1 MREVKT
7 HLLLLLV
14 AAVWG
19 STWAVGRFLSY
30 GLDDARAN
38 MGPATS
44 AWLRYVFAVAGFLA
58 WCLIYKNMD
67 GPRVLPKGQKAW
79 KYTFWMALL
88 GTMGYQLLFMNGM
101 KWTAAGDASM
111 IIPMNPVFTVLLAA
125 PLLGQRLSPRM
136 ALGLL
141 IGLIGVAIVIG
152 WSPNTEIPFEHRLL
166 GAIMIGLAALMWAAT
181 SNLTKMALLDGT
193 IGTSLEIVI
202 WYSIIGWVLLTPWML
217 FEIWQSGIPIPNATE
232 WISVAYLGIIST
244 VLTYAWFARGID
256 RIGATAASSYVFLVP
271 VFGVLGGWLF
281 LDENIGASMFA
292 GFFLVILGVREV
304 QKQSELITSG

>member
-1 MREVKT
+1 
-7 HLLLLLV
+7 
-14 AAVWG
+14 
-19 STWAVGRFLSY
+19 
-30 GLDDARAN
+30 
-38 MGPATS
+38 
-44 AWLRYVFAVAGFLA
+44 
-58 WCLIYKNMD
+58 
-67 GPRVLPKGQKAW
+67 
-79 KYTFWMALL
+79 MALL

-256 RIGATAASSYVFLVP
+256 TIGATAASSYVFLVP